1 MQNSYGVDLELMPK
15 ELAFLIEILKT
26 KNTEDNNWF
35 SYKDT
40 YKSINWDHF
49 LRLAIYHRV
58 YPIIY
63 LKFKKIRKNWIP
75 QYVIKTLHQEY
86 IKNTYQMLK
95 LSAEME
101 RINELFNGS
110 NIRLL
115 FLKGPV
121 IAKDLYGDI
130 SLRTSRDLDILIS
143 IKDLEK
149 AESILRDY
157 GYKRKEVPTPF
168 WKLRNHHVTY
178 FHPYKGLILEIHWRL
193 HPQSINEPRFDDLW
207 ERRRVSSVSSYSLHY
222 LGNEDLFFYLV
233 AHGARHGWFR
243 LRWLLD
249 INQILSKK
257 SYIKSDGKTI
267 NKFVDRHLGG
277 EINYLGQ
284 ALILVSVLFQTSVN
298 PKMKLATE
306 IMGARKLTKK
316 TITYISKRAEFNSIL
331 SEEDFAKNQK
341 RYLFTMKSSYQKLLF
356 ILNLF
361 YPNPKDAEAL
371 LLPRHLRF
379 LYLPLRPFL
388 WAVRKKRKPI
398 KR

>member
-1 MQNSYGVDLELMPK
+1 MQNSYDVDLGLMPK
-15 ELAFLIEILKT
+15 ELAFLIEILNT
-26 KNTEDNNWF
+26 NNTEDNNWF
-35 SYKDT
+35 SYKET

-49 LRLAIYHRV
+49 LQLAIYHRV

-63 LKFKKIRKNWIP
+63 LRFKKIRNNWIP

-193 HPQSINEPRFDDLW
+193 HPQSINEPSFDDLW

-257 SYIKSDGKTI
+257 SYIKSDDRTI
-267 NKFVDRHLGG
+267 NEFVDRHLGG

-298 PKMKLATE
+298 PKMKLVTE

-341 RYLFTMKSSYQKLLF
+341 RYLFTMKSSHQKLLF

-388 WAVRKKRKPI
+388 WAVRKKKSL
-398 KR
+398 

>member
-1 MQNSYGVDLELMPK
+1 MQNSYGVDIGLMPK

-26 KNTEDNNWF
+26 NNNEDNNCL
-35 SYKDT
+35 SSKDIYKC
-40 YKSINWDHF
+40 INWDHF
-49 LRLAIYHRV
+49 LQLAIYHRV

-63 LKFKKIRKNWIP
+63 LRFKKNRNNWVP
-75 QYVIKTLHQEY
+75 QYVINTLHQEY
-86 IKNTYQMLK
+86 IKNTYQMLN

-101 RINELFNGS
+101 RINELFKGN

-130 SLRTSRDLDILIS
+130 SLRTSRDLDILIPL
-143 IKDLEK
+143 KDVEK
-149 AESILRDY
+149 AESLLINY
-157 GYKRKEVPTPF
+157 GYKRKEVATPF

-178 FHPYKGLILEIHWRL
+178 LHPYKGIIIEIHWRL
-193 HPQSINEPRFDDLW
+193 HPQSINEPSFDDLW
-207 ERRRVSSVSSYSLHY
+207 ERRRVSSISSYSLHY

-249 INQILSKK
+249 INQILNKK
-257 SYIKSDGKTI
+257 NYIESDGNTI
-267 NKFVDRHLGG
+267 NKFVDLHLGG
-277 EINYLGQ
+277 KINYLGQ

-298 PKMKLATE
+298 PKMKWVTE

-316 TITYISKRAEFNSIL
+316 TINYISKRAKYNSIL

-341 RYLFTMKSSYQKLLF
+341 RYLFTMKSSYQKLIF

-371 LLPRHLRF
+371 LLPRPLRF

-388 WAVRKKRKPI
+388 WAVRKKRKLA